1 MLLWRKIFYRAYTRP
16 VDNFHCTEEV
26 DHQANLEMD
35 GMETMLPIFNLQ
47 NKFHLRTYISFYV
60 MNAREFRRLPG
71 RLQIH

>member
-1 MLLWRKIFYRAYTRP
+1 VLLWRKIFYRAYTRGKLSL
-16 VDNFHCTEEV
+16 HGGSKV

-60 MNAREFRRLPG
+60 MNARA
-71 RLQIH
+71 